1 MTIAARKDAATGG
14 KLVFYKRGRTMP
26 FEKAADELYKKSE
39 QLMQANAR
47 VCADNDKLRQE
58 NARLRAKHEAVAENL
73 EECQTELDRV
83 YTAIGKLK
91 QHIDSGSGFIANL
104 LKL

>member
-1 MTIAARKDAATGG
+1 MIKARKDAATGG
-14 KLVFYKRGRTMP
+14 KLVFYKRGRGMSL
-26 FEKAADELYKKSE
+26 EKAADELYKKSE

-47 VCADNDKLRQE
+47 VCADNDELRQE
-58 NARLRAKHEAVAENL
+58 NARLRAKYEAVTENL
-73 EECQTELDRV
+73 EECQTELNRV

>member
-1 MTIAARKDAATGG
+1 
-14 KLVFYKRGRTMP
+14 MP

-39 QLMQANAR
+39 QLIQANAR

-58 NARLRAKHEAVAENL
+58 NARLHAKYESVAENL
-73 EECQTELDRV
+73 EECQTELTRV
-83 YTAIGKLK
+83 YEAIKKLK
-91 QHIDSGSGFIANL
+91 QHTEQGVGLMSHL